1 MPSTYNI
8 TANATEV
15 NEGSV
20 VTFTV
25 ATTEVNNGTVL
36 YWTIAGT
43 NVNSSDFVSATTS
56 GSVTVTGNAASFTTT
71 LRNDSSLEGYE
82 FFIAQLRTD
91 STSGTVVAVSQNIE
105 ILDTS
110 TGGVVNDPDNG
121 RLSCASNDSSKPVYR
136 SNGVWYK
143 VTGTAIPL

>member
-15 NEGSV
+15 NEGAV

-91 STSGTVVAVSQNIE
+91 SISGTVVAVSQNIA

-110 TGGVVNDPDNG
+110 TGGIVNDPENG
-121 RLSCASNDSSKPVYR
+121 RLGCVSNESSKPAYYV
-136 SNGVWYK
+136 NGVWYK